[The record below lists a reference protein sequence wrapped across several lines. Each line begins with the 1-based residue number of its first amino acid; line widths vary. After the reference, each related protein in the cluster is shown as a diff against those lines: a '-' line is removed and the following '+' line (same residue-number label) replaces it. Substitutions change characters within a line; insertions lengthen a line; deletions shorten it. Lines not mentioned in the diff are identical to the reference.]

1 MADNEIRNPA
11 KAYFKWKL
19 PVIAKSEDDWNFW
32 NTEDK
37 YNRTLFIGYNDTTT
51 PHVASLFLIEDGK
64 AIQAVGDDVLARIAQ
79 MEVNVAQALAD
90 IQTLIDRVN
99 AQQLEIS
106 NLQQECERI
115 LAQAADAVEDA
126 QTWAEGS
133 DEDVADLGGEHSAK
147 GWAKVANDII
157 ASGLPS
163 DATFEHITVTGNSKF
178 GQDPDRENQPGLEI
192 EGTGEIQAYRTVN
205 MLNGATVSYDETVEM
220 PWSDS
225 SNKVP
230 NTKWVQSAVQHG
242 TIDPNSEITCKKI
255 TTTTGGLDATLI
267 DDNITNTIK
276 MVKGAIG
283 KPIEL
288 KSTNQQPGSSSWLES
303 SLRLTNENISIT
315 ASNGLNITANVL
327 GLGNEIPVSIKLP
340 STSGLQ
346 DKRSF
351 YVGMRADL
359 IYGARVGGQNA
370 TDPAFWVY
378 RDAENAYAW
387 IARFFVTPTVP
398 DIGDTSDSSS
408 KVPNTKWVQ
417 AAIASGGGSGA
428 VSSVNGKTGEVVL
441 DASDVGA
448 ITEADATTQIA
459 TALEPYA
466 KTADVN
472 TSLEGYATA
481 DALTTGLAAKQ
492 DKLTAGEG
500 ISISDENVISC
511 TVEPA
516 TTGVT
521 SVNGKTGKVVLS
533 AADVGAASTSEL
545 ASYVT
550 TDAMN
555 TELTNYATTSAVDTK
570 LTAYQ
575 PKLIAGEGISISDSN
590 IISATGGGAVES
602 VNGKTGTVVLSGE
615 DINVSADS
623 DTSIATTFLAYDDAI
638 AAKQDAITAN
648 TALTAKSVATN
659 ADVQFSAD
667 ASFTRACVTD
677 IVTRAKT
684 TGYATL
690 NGDEIRINGKNTGT
704 ALTYLSASGI
714 FDNTAQPAANTSSS
728 RVGTTKWVQSAI
740 DAKLATK
747 QDALTDASDI
757 TVNSV
762 LAKSK
767 FTVRNASP
775 EVKLQTD
782 ADTTVGTLGVYDGA
796 LTVTGSKIVLGYQ
809 PGSTN
814 ALEISRTN
822 SSSGSISANFG
833 LDAFGA
839 VNCYGGGFQAWYIA
853 NNVLN
858 NCLSA
863 NSSGWVSIEG
873 PHLYI
878 GAEEVIFSGH
888 DSETISNNRI
898 KLQGTGINWMSLD
911 GETKLAEAFNNGTA
925 LRFNIYNGNINL
937 ISGKFAVY
945 EKDSTS
951 SALFYIDQDSN
962 LVSAYGNVT
971 LGSTAEETSSAA
983 TSVWVRGDAMF
994 YSSLSMMEDTTA
1006 GLRDTVFW
1014 HVATDGSA
1022 TPGAT
1027 YEASSGEFS
1036 IPHLV
1041 SSDPSDGAAGIDWDV
1056 DSRNTSTYGLRVAV
1070 PATFNTTAVGNLTG
1084 GIDKTSSTGQFDWYL
1099 NTTTDYNKF
1108 NIYSR
1113 YYTTDAE
1120 TGGYTYTDTQLM
1132 SAGGSP
1138 DNHSTWIDFTANY
1151 LSFKGAA
1158 NFGETGVTSHTMNFN
1173 GNSTFK
1179 ASADFYAGLQ
1189 VWYKPDATS
1198 LSVALTVNSTDGSV
1212 VFDGPSVTRS
1222 QGPDADANNNEVPT
1236 TAWVRTLVAGSGT
1249 GGGTVESVNGKTGA
1263 VVLAAS
1269 DILTDTTD
1277 ATVHD
1282 LTVGTSNNHG
1292 TIKMYGTDTGIEFY
1306 PGSSR
1311 DSCIFANK
1319 STGLLVLAS
1328 KLVLGY
1334 QYGSTSAMEFSRTDS
1349 SSGTVK
1355 TNFDFVTNANATMHK
1370 LTVGDGYTGAAFT
1383 CNTNA
1388 SFAYEVH
1395 LGWQSGR
1402 FYCMRD
1408 EYNWLFDFN
1417 RSANVGERIKFNDD
1431 VRILSTMPDA
1441 TNSSTTVPTTA
1452 WVQAAIDAKIA
1463 KPTVA
1468 YTAKTGEDWLVKTEE
1483 CTGGSLCTVHVTAT
1497 TSGLHTMSVP
1507 EAFSNGVIVSST
1519 GISHASSAL
1528 TTLVATLN
1536 GTTLSVTATGANNW
1550 SAVVT
1555 IYHAA

>member
-79 MEVNVAQALAD
+79 TEVNVAQALAD

-99 AQQLEIS
+99 AQQTEIS

-147 GWAKVANDII
+147 GWAQKANDII

-163 DATFEHITVTGNSKF
+163 DATFDHITVTGNSKF

-230 NTKWVQSAVQHG
+230 NTAWVQQAVQHG
-242 TIDPNSEITCKKI
+242 TIDSDSEITCKKI

-276 MVKGAIG
+276 MVKGATG

-303 SLRLTNENISIT
+303 SLRLTNESVSIT
-315 ASNGLNITANVL
+315 ASNGLEITANVL
-327 GLGNEIPVSIKLP
+327 GLGNEIPVRINLP
-340 STSGLQ
+340 STSSLQ

-359 IYGARVGGQNA
+359 IYGARIGGQNV
-370 TDPAFWVY
+370 TNPAFWVY

-398 DIGDTSDSSS
+398 DIMDTSDSSS

-417 AAIASGGGSGA
+417 AAIASGGSGA

-516 TTGVT
+516 TAGVT

-570 LTAYQ
+570 LTEYQ
-575 PKLIAGEGISISDSN
+575 PKLIAGDGIAISDSN
-590 IISATGGGAVES
+590 VISTTSSGDVAS

-623 DTSIATTFLAYDDAI
+623 DTSIATTLIAFDDAI
-638 AAKQDAITAN
+638 AAKQNAITAD

-659 ADVQFSAD
+659 ADVQFNAD

-740 DAKLATK
+740 DTKLATK

-971 LGSTAEETSSAA
+971 LGSTAKETSSTA

-1022 TPGAT
+1022 TPGAM

-1084 GIDKTSSTGQFDWYL
+1084 GIAKTSSTGQFDWYL

-1173 GNSTFK
+1173 GNSTFN
-1179 ASADFYAGLQ
+1179 ASADFYAGLK

-1198 LSVALTVNSTDGSV
+1198 LSVALVIDSTDGSV
-1212 VFDGPSVTRS
+1212 CLEGPSVVRS
-1222 QGPDADANNNEVPT
+1222 HGPDADANDNEVPT
-1236 TAWVRTLVAGSGT
+1236 TAWVNTAITAAVPSKPQVSIDTSIENTIRTVKKEVVTLAYATGETPSGILYTCTYKGPVT
-1249 GGGTVESVNGKTGA
+1249 GGTAVMMGQPYGEAYNGCTIISCTGA
-1263 VVLAAS
+1263 ANQTNGSVQTGFSAGIDKSGGLSVTPFLGIAS
-1269 DILTDTTD
+1269 AD
-1277 ATVHD
+1277 V
-1282 LTVGTSNNHG
+1282 S
-1292 TIKMYGTDTGIEFY
+1292 IEVKLF
-1306 PGSSR
+1306 
-1311 DSCIFANK
+1311 K
-1319 STGLLVLAS
+1319 STG
-1328 KLVLGY
+1328 
-1334 QYGSTSAMEFSRTDS
+1334 
-1349 SSGTVK
+1349 
-1355 TNFDFVTNANATMHK
+1355 
-1370 LTVGDGYTGAAFT
+1370 
-1383 CNTNA
+1383 
-1388 SFAYEVH
+1388 
-1395 LGWQSGR
+1395 
-1402 FYCMRD
+1402 
-1408 EYNWLFDFN
+1408 
-1417 RSANVGERIKFNDD
+1417 
-1431 VRILSTMPDA
+1431 
-1441 TNSSTTVPTTA
+1441 
-1452 WVQAAIDAKIA
+1452 
-1463 KPTVA
+1463 
-1468 YTAKTGEDWLVKTEE
+1468 
-1483 CTGGSLCTVHVTAT
+1483 
-1497 TSGLHTMSVP
+1497 
-1507 EAFSNGVIVSST
+1507 
-1519 GISHASSAL
+1519 
-1528 TTLVATLN
+1528 
-1536 GTTLSVTATGANNW
+1536 
-1550 SAVVT
+1550 
-1555 IYHAA
+1555 

>member
-64 AIQAVGDDVLARIAQ
+64 AVQAVGDDVLARIAQ
-79 MEVNVAQALAD
+79 TEVNVAQALAD
-90 IQTLIDRVN
+90 IQELIARAN
-99 AQQLEIS
+99 AQQAEIS

-147 GWAKVANDII
+147 GWAQKANDII

-163 DATFEHITVTGNSKF
+163 DATFDHITVTGNSKF

-205 MLNGATVSYDETVEM
+205 MLNGATVDYDETVDL

-242 TIDPNSEITCKKI
+242 TIDSDSEITCKKI

-276 MVKGAIG
+276 MVKGATG

-303 SLRLTNENISIT
+303 SLRLTNESVSIT
-315 ASNGLNITANVL
+315 ASNGLEITANVL
-327 GLGNEIPVSIKLP
+327 GLGNEIPVRINLP
-340 STSGLQ
+340 STSSLQ

-359 IYGARVGGQNA
+359 IYGARIGGQNV
-370 TDPAFWVY
+370 TNPAFWVY

-398 DIGDTSDSSS
+398 DIMDTSDSSS

-417 AAIASGGGSGA
+417 AAIASGGSGA

-492 DKLTAGEG
+492 DKLTAGTG

-516 TTGVT
+516 TAGVT

-623 DTSIATTFLAYDDAI
+623 DTSIATTLIAFDDAI
-638 AAKQDAITAN
+638 AAKQNAITAD

-659 ADVQFSAD
+659 ADVQFNAD

-767 FTVRNASP
+767 LTVRNASP
-775 EVKLQTD
+775 EIKLQTD

-1022 TPGAT
+1022 TPGAM

-1036 IPHLV
+1036 ISHLV

-1084 GIDKTSSTGQFDWYL
+1084 GIAKTSSTGQFDWYL

-1173 GNSTFK
+1173 GNSTFN
-1179 ASADFYAGLQ
+1179 ASADFYAGLK

-1198 LSVALTVNSTDGSV
+1198 LSVALVIDSTDGSV
-1212 VFDGPSVTRS
+1212 CLEGPSVVRS
-1222 QGPDADANNNEVPT
+1222 HGPDADANDNEVPT
-1236 TAWVRTLVAGSGT
+1236 TAWVRTLVASSGT
-1249 GGGTVESVNGKTGA
+1249 GGGTIDSTTSVTCKNLVAASYDSGLTSIAFAGNLKYTGDSGNASLGLITCNRIEMQASGYYSAFLNQSGIRLTRGMTGDEWFNANSETGTLNVNGA
-1263 VVLAAS
+1263 VTVSAPAA
-1269 DILTDTTD
+1269 
-1277 ATVHD
+1277 
-1282 LTVGTSNNHG
+1282 GNN
-1292 TIKMYGTDTGIEFY
+1292 
-1306 PGSSR
+1306 
-1311 DSCIFANK
+1311 
-1319 STGLLVLAS
+1319 ST
-1328 KLVLGY
+1328 
-1334 QYGSTSAMEFSRTDS
+1334 R
-1349 SSGTVK
+1349 
-1355 TNFDFVTNANATMHK
+1355 
-1370 LTVGDGYTGAAFT
+1370 
-1383 CNTNA
+1383 
-1388 SFAYEVH
+1388 
-1395 LGWQSGR
+1395 
-1402 FYCMRD
+1402 
-1408 EYNWLFDFN
+1408 
-1417 RSANVGERIKFNDD
+1417 
-1431 VRILSTMPDA
+1431 
-1441 TNSSTTVPTTA
+1441 VPTTA
-1452 WVQAAIDAKIA
+1452 WVNTAIAAKIV

-1507 EAFSNGVIVSST
+1507 ETFSNGVIVSST
-1519 GISHASSAL
+1519 GISHDSSAL

-1536 GTTLSVTATGANNW
+1536 GTTLSVTATGTNNW

-1555 IYHAA
+1555 IYHEG